1 MPERY
6 LGQTLGKYRI
16 ESLLGSGGFAW
27 VFKGYDPELE
37 IPVAIKV
44 LKPQFAGD
52 QAVVDRFKRE
62 ASTAARLRHPNII
75 KIYAVGREKDAV
87 YFVMDYL
94 PSGLATRLEASQTLP
109 EDYVLRVGVDV
120 ARALGFAHREG
131 VIHRDIKVDNILFDS
146 HGNAVVADFGI
157 ARAVSGYT
165 NQTGTNMVVGTPQ
178 YFAPEQARAKA
189 LDGRADLYSLGVTL
203 FRAATGRLPF
213 EGEDWY
219 EIARQHVEEPPPT
232 PTSINPALSSEFEAI
247 VLQCLAKLPDER
259 PATGEMLA
267 ETIQQVLQM
276 RRDPSS
282 ANTLTVLKT
291 PTSSGPR
298 IASKPAV
305 ERLSRKRLWSA
316 AAVATLV
323 VGGGIAALMMLPLGI
338 PVGTSNAATDS
349 LANDTGAVGVVVD
362 TGTSVD
368 SQVPPTTGSP
378 NPKATV
384 PGKSTPPV
392 PGAKPR
398 FGSIAISAPP
408 EATLSVDNVEI
419 PTNRKDSLPPGMHL
433 VRAVLATIDNCPTAI
448 ETRFVEVKAGATKP
462 LTMRPQPCGRLEI
475 NVRGRADANAR
486 TIWFSMQPDGG
497 TRPADTPLTPGPK
510 VVPVGKYK
518 LFVGMPE
525 CQEYSEDIEI
535 VEGETKRP
543 NTIVLFCPRTDQSR

>member
-94 PSGLATRLEASQTLP
+94 PSGLATRLEATQSLP

-247 VLQCLAKLPDER
+247 VLQCLSKLPDER
-259 PATGEMLA
+259 PPTGEVLA
-267 ETIQQVLQM
+267 DTIQQVLQM

-282 ANTLTVLKT
+282 ANTLTVSKT

-305 ERLSRKRLWSA
+305 EPVSRKRLWSA

-323 VGGGIAALMMLPLGI
+323 VGGGIAALMMLPLGSR
-338 PVGTSNAATDS
+338 VGTGNAATDS
-349 LANDTGAVGVVVD
+349 LAADSSAVVEPPDSTVA
-362 TGTSVD
+362 SD
-368 SQVPPTTGSP
+368 SQVPPLTGSP
-378 NPKATV
+378 NPKV
-384 PGKSTPPV
+384 MIPGKSTPPT
-392 PGAKPR
+392 PGPKPR

-408 EATLSVDNVEI
+408 EAILSVDDVVI
-419 PTNRKDSLPPGMHL
+419 TGNRKDDLPPGQHL
-433 VRAVLATIDNCPTAI
+433 VRAVWPTVDDCPSSTR
-448 ETRFVEVKAGATKP
+448 TRFVNVQAGATLP
-462 LTMRPQPCGRLEI
+462 LTMTPQPCGLIEI
-475 NVRGRADANAR
+475 RARGRSDGG
-486 TIWFSMQPDGG
+486 TIWFAMQPEGQPKPG
-497 TRPADTPLTPGPK
+497 DTPLTPGAK
-510 VVPVGKYK
+510 VFPVGKYK
-518 LFVGMPE
+518 LWVGMPA
-525 CQEYSEDIEI
+525 CSEYSEDLEI
-535 VEGETKRP
+535 LPDQTITR
-543 NTIVLFCPRTDQSR
+543 TSIVLICPQTDRSR

>member
-52 QAVVDRFKRE
+52 QAVVDRFRRE

-94 PSGLATRLEASQTLP
+94 PSGLATRLEANQSLP

-247 VLQCLAKLPDER
+247 VLQCLAKTPDER
-259 PATGEMLA
+259 PPTGEVLA

-282 ANTLTVLKT
+282 ANTLTVSKT

-305 ERLSRKRLWSA
+305 EPVSRKRLWSA

-323 VGGGIAALMMLPLGI
+323 VGGVAAILALPLGS

-349 LANDTGAVGVVVD
+349 LANDTAAVGVVVD
-362 TGTSVD
+362 TGTAVD
-368 SQVPPTTGSP
+368 SQLLPTTGSSS
-378 NPKATV
+378 PKV
-384 PGKSTPPV
+384 SIPGKSTPSV

-398 FGSIAISAPP
+398 FGSIAINAPP
-408 EATLSVDNVEI
+408 EAMLFVDDFEI
-419 PTNRKDSLPPGMHL
+419 TRNRMDSLTPGLHR
-433 VRAVLATIDNCPTAI
+433 VRAVLQTVPDCPTAVR
-448 ETRFVEVKAGATKP
+448 TRLVTVKAGETYP
-462 LTMRPQPCGRLEI
+462 VTITLLPCGLIEI
-475 NVRGRADANAR
+475 RARGRSDGG
-486 TIWFSMQPDGG
+486 TIWFAMQPEGQPKPG
-497 TRPADTPLTPGPK
+497 DTPLTPGAK
-510 VVPVGKYK
+510 VFPVGKYK
-518 LFVGMPE
+518 LWVGMPN
-525 CQEYSEDIEI
+525 CGDYSEDLEI
-535 VEGETKRP
+535 LPDQTITR
-543 NTIVLFCPRTDQSR
+543 TSIVLICPQPDRSR